1 VTEVGHVIADIKRA
15 KNHQGIGV
23 VHIPVQ
29 DLEVLKA
36 IVEVEMA
43 AAQYILLK
51 HIDQI
56 DEISGEI
63 ADDPAHTIRIN
74 RPVLQI
80 QMAVKQKSGLYPLLV
95 QLLPELVTKTR
106 VLQAMQKRKRF
117 LKLSAWRKW
126 KDKNAKKN

>member
-1 VTEVGHVIADIKRA
+1 MTEVGHVIADIKLA

-43 AAQYILLK
+43 AAQNILLN

-56 DEISGEI
+56 DEIIGEI

-95 QLLPELVTKTR
+95 QLLPGLVI
-106 VLQAMQKRKRF
+106 
-117 LKLSAWRKW
+117 
-126 KDKNAKKN
+126 KNRL

>member
-1 VTEVGHVIADIKRA
+1 MTEVGHVIADIKRA
-15 KNHQGIGV
+15 KNHQGIGA

-29 DLEVLKA
+29 DLEVQKA

-43 AAQYILLK
+43 AAQNILLN
-51 HIDQI
+51 HIVQI
-56 DEISGEI
+56 DEIIGEI

-95 QLLPELVTKTR
+95 QLLPELVTKNR
-106 VLQAMQKRKRF
+106 L
-117 LKLSAWRKW
+117 
-126 KDKNAKKN
+126 